1 MEYAARWPL
10 AGCVGKDDESCVG
23 STGVDLKD
31 GGRDVGGCFHPTLC
45 KTCVG
50 PDLPER
56 KHLAT

>member
-31 GGRDVGGCFHPTLC
+31 GGRDVGGRFRPTLC
-45 KTCVG
+45 KTSVD
-50 PDLPER
+50 PDLP
-56 KHLAT
+56 